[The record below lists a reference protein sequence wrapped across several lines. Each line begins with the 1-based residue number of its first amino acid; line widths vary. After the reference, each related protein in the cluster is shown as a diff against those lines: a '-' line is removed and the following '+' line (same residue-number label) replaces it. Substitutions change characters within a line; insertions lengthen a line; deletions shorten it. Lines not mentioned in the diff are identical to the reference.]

1 VIEQEAKILIV
12 DDDPTNLNILVDYL
26 YQLGYRVLIAP
37 DGEQALRQIEHVL
50 PDLILLDV
58 MMPGL
63 DGFEICRRLKAREST
78 RDIPIIFMTALSD
91 PDDKIEGFMAGG
103 VDYITKPFHHKEVS
117 MRVKTHVTL
126 RRLQQEL
133 QQKNQRLQEVNA
145 SKDKFFSIVA
155 HDLRSP
161 LGALRE
167 LPGIILGNIENYSRE
182 DLVALIM
189 AQRDA
194 TQNVYALMENLLTWA
209 RIQRGHIEFL
219 PQSLELEPLVT
230 QNIELLRLNA
240 QQKQIALHNRVP
252 SVLRVH
258 ADYHILNAILRNLI
272 SNAIKFTKA
281 QGMITVSATP
291 IDPLVTVSVA
301 DTGIGIA
308 PEQISKIFRIDTKF
322 KRRGTAGEQGTGLG
336 LILCQ
341 EFVEKHQGT
350 LNITSQPGQGTTVTF
365 TLPRSLPPIT

>member
-1 VIEQEAKILIV
+1 
-12 DDDPTNLNILVDYL
+12 
-26 YQLGYRVLIAP
+26 
-37 DGEQALRQIEHVL
+37 
-50 PDLILLDV
+50 
-58 MMPGL
+58 
-63 DGFEICRRLKAREST
+63 
-78 RDIPIIFMTALSD
+78 
-91 PDDKIEGFMAGG
+91 
-103 VDYITKPFHHKEVS
+103 
-117 MRVKTHVTL
+117 
-126 RRLQQEL
+126 
-133 QQKNQRLQEVNA
+133 
-145 SKDKFFSIVA
+145 
-155 HDLRSP
+155 
-161 LGALRE
+161 
-167 LPGIILGNIENYSRE
+167 
-182 DLVALIM
+182 VALIM

-209 RIQRGHIEFL
+209 RIQRGHVEFL

-252 SVLRVH
+252 PVLRVH

-272 SNAIKFTKA
+272 SNAIKFTKV

-341 EFVEKHQGT
+341 EFVEQHQGT
-350 LNITSQPGQGTTVTF
+350 LNISSQPGQGTTVTF
-365 TLPRSLPPIT
+365 TLPRSLPSIP